1 MLVFSHPT
9 PPEVYIVVVVVVVC
23 VWDTC
28 VCTVWWRKGL
38 RIGCEYTGVRV
49 YIYVYGRNI

>member
-9 PPEVYIVVVVVVVC
+9 PPEVYIVVVVVVC